1 MAKTEAEL
9 RQQLSEALKPK
20 PVTILAEVKAVDDSK
35 RTCDIDDDGVI
46 MYGIR
51 LQPITQGSTGI
62 TVYPKVG
69 SQVLCSRIEDEDNY
83 MVVHASEIDKIEI
96 KVSDKSLVLDKDG
109 IVANGGT
116 IGSVKADKMVE
127 WMTKVYSDL
136 QTLITLLSTSAVA
149 GNGAPLAIVFSPQTP
164 NPQVSDFADD
174 TFKH

>member
-9 RQQLSEALKPK
+9 RKQLSEALKPK

-136 QTLITLLSTSAVA
+136 QTLITLLYTSAVA
-149 GNGAPLAIVFSPQTP
+149 GNGAPLGIVFSPQTP